1 MNQKHMEKLRPAKQ
15 RFRLLRTNLPMGM
28 SQVAIVRANES
39 NTPLAMEIGLVT
51 TDAPGQDT
59 NGLTDRE
66 LDHEPCLPAIP

>member
-1 MNQKHMEKLRPAKQ
+1 MINNAFVSCARTCRWE
-15 RFRLLRTNLPMGM
+15 FRRCH
-28 SQVAIVRANES
+28 VRANES

-59 NGLTDRE
+59 NGLTHRE